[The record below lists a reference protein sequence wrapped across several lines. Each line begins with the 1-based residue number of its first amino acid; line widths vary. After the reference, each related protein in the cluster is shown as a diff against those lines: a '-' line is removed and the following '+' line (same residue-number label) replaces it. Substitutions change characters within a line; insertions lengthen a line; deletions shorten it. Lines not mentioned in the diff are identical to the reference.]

1 MSDRAKVW
9 RGFQVWQGH
18 LQVWGGRLGRLWEGA
33 RAFRENPRPRAAYA
47 LSVLFAINAVN
58 FFDRQIGGALAEPIR
73 KEWSLS
79 DSALGALGTAFTLL
93 YAFVG
98 IPLGRLS
105 DRSSRKRILGVAVL
119 VWSILTS
126 LSAVT
131 RNYWQMFATRLGV
144 GVGEAACAPA
154 GTSLIGDLFP
164 PARRARAMSIFM
176 LGLPIGIALSYLVSS
191 FIAHAWGWRAAFLVA
206 GIPGIICAIA
216 AMFIDEPARG
226 MAETVSPASSDS
238 GARPP
243 RPRPGGGNAEIAE
256 APAQTRPRRPRPTTV
271 ASTGSPW
278 RVLLAIPTMW
288 WLILSG
294 ALHNFN
300 MYALGS
306 FLAPLLMRYHGA
318 TLRQAGLMAML
329 SYGLSGIP
337 GLLIG
342 GALADRLSLR
352 RKNGRLVVGAVSIL
366 VSVPLFLLA
375 LSRPPHDT
383 FSFVLLA
390 GAACMAMYVYYSSV
404 YATLHDVVEPSLRGT
419 AMALYF
425 FAMYVLGASFG
436 PIGTGMAS
444 DFFTRRA
451 AAAAGATIFTTKA
464 LEPFR
469 GQGLHSA
476 MYLIPVLSI
485 LLTLVLF
492 AGSLTV
498 AGDMDKRDS
507 GGS

>member
-1 MSDRAKVW
+1 MSDRS
-9 RGFQVWQGH
+9 
-18 LQVWGGRLGRLWEGA
+18 
-33 RAFRENPRPRAAYA
+33 RATYA
-47 LSVLFAINAVN
+47 LSVLFAINAMN

-73 KEWSLS
+73 KEWNLS
-79 DSALGALGTAFTLL
+79 DGALGALSTAFTLL

-105 DRSSRKRILGVAVL
+105 DRSSRKRILGRAVL
-119 VWSILTS
+119 LWSVMTS
-126 LSAVT
+126 LSALT

-154 GTSLIGDLFP
+154 ATSLIGDLYP
-164 PARRARAMSIFM
+164 PARRARALSIFM

-191 FIAHAWGWRAAFLVA
+191 FVAHAWGWRAAFFLA
-206 GIPGIICAIA
+206 GIPGVFCAIA

-226 MAETVSPASSDS
+226 MAENRTAVS
-238 GARPP
+238 
-243 RPRPGGGNAEIAE
+243 RPRE
-256 APAQTRPRRPRPTTV
+256 
-271 ASTGSPW
+271 GSPW
-278 RVLLAIPTMW
+278 RVLLSIPTMW

-318 TLRQAGLMAML
+318 TLREAGLMAML
-329 SYGLSGIP
+329 SYGLFGIP

-352 RKNGRLVVGAVSIL
+352 RKNGRLLVGAVSIL
-366 VSVPLFLLA
+366 VSVPLLLLA
-375 LSRPPHDT
+375 LSRPPHAT

-390 GAACMAMYVYYSSV
+390 GASCMTMYVYYSSV
-404 YATLHDVVEPSLRGT
+404 YSTLHDVVEPSLRGT

-436 PIGTGMAS
+436 PIVTGMAS

-451 AAAAGATIFTTKA
+451 AVAAGATIFTTKA

-469 GQGLHSA
+469 GAGLHSA

-492 AGSLTV
+492 AGCRTV
-498 AGDMDKRDS
+498 AGDMDKRDRQAPPQT
-507 GGS
+507 GER